1 LSYWKR
7 NIDSMFDAA
16 IHRAYSASSRVRRRR
31 RLFENGALSWAVSI
45 RMFLGAVQHNCI
57 SYSIFERH
65 ALDQLTCS
73 DVHAR
78 PRTKTTIDIYENLV
92 TPCEIGLGTGTL
104 WAVVY
109 MWSS

>member
-1 LSYWKR
+1 
-7 NIDSMFDAA
+7 
-16 IHRAYSASSRVRRRR
+16 
-31 RLFENGALSWAVSI
+31 LFGDGALAWVVSI

-57 SYSIFERH
+57 SYSRFERH

-73 DVHAR
+73 DVHTR
-78 PRTKTTIDIYENLV
+78 PRTKTTIDLDETLV

-104 WAVVY
+104 WAVGY